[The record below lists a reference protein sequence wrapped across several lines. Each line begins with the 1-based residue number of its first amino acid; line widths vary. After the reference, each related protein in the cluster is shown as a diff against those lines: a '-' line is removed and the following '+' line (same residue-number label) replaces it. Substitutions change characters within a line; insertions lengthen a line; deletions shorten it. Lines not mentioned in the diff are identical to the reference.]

1 MMLEG
6 KKKPKMYQKVQKLHG
21 YLNGQPITVHLLQL
35 FDLSFTEFQDDKRTR
50 VKKETT
56 LYLILGF
63 GRSIVLK
70 TQHQF
75 LLS

>member
-1 MMLEG
+1 
-6 KKKPKMYQKVQKLHG
+6 MYQKVQKLHG
-21 YLNGQPITVHLLQL
+21 YLNGQPMTVHLLQL

-50 VKKETT
+50 VRKENT

-75 LLS
+75 FLL

>member
-1 MMLEG
+1 
-6 KKKPKMYQKVQKLHG
+6 MYQKVQKLHG
-21 YLNGQPITVHLLQL
+21 YLNGQPMTVHLLQL